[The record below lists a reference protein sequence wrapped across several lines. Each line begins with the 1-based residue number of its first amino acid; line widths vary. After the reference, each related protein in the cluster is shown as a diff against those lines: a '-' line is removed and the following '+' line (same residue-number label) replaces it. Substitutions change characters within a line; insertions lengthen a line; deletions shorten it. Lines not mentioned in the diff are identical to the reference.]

1 MTNDRL
7 IDVIRRAN
15 PVTRGPALSVDAA
28 WGDIVE
34 RLVHRRSLYAPP
46 QRRMN
51 IETQLLRRPLISIL
65 AVAAIIIA
73 AVVVPITLSQSH
85 VNGPKAT
92 IGQVKSTWNLAGY
105 LTGPGWLANSA
116 SGPLPTTQTDTLQLV
131 CPSTT
136 MCYST
141 GVNNSG
147 NQTEGV
153 ISVTSDGGASW
164 TQSFGSDDGTYF
176 SGITCPTTTTCMAI
190 GIVPNAS
197 THPSLYT
204 TTDAGEH
211 WSVLVMPGT
220 RVAPVNIS
228 CPTVTKCVVVGQEE
242 TSPSPTA
249 FSYVTNDGGKTWDT
263 SALPSDFWISG
274 SSQSSLD
281 CFADGHCV
289 VIGSEK
295 STPPATSQ
303 SAIFYSANFGATW
316 TGSSAPTL
324 TGSLV
329 NLGCSDTSNCIAI
342 DDSGKWNTVDGELV
356 TSDGG
361 VTWTSVSS
369 TGLNSPNPQKPL
381 VINSLSCP
389 TLKTCWASG
398 TVYESTCQGTC
409 QYVPVQAAM
418 LTTSD
423 RGLTWT
429 EEALPSS
436 PSDSLQ
442 YVGDYPV
449 DCLSDTACFAIG
461 TLELTQAANTA
472 GDPWV
477 QQDVVLSLSGSGTLS
492 TSGTSST

>member
-1 MTNDRL
+1 VTNDQL
-7 IDVIRRAN
+7 VEVIRRAN
-15 PVTRGPALSVDAA
+15 PVTRGPALSVDDA
-28 WGDIVE
+28 WGEVVE
-34 RLVHRRSLYAPP
+34 QLEDRRSVSAPP
-46 QRRMN
+46 KKVSVGRR
-51 IETQLLRRPLISIL
+51 LRQRPLISL
-65 AVAAIIIA
+65 FAVAALIIA
-73 AVVVPITLSQSH
+73 AVIVPVSLSHSTVH
-85 VNGPKAT
+85 KTSSTVGPVMAR
-92 IGQVKSTWNLAGY
+92 WNLAGY
-105 LTGPGWLANSA
+105 LTGPGWMASAA

-141 GVNNSG
+141 GVNNEG
-147 NQTEGV
+147 NQSEGV

-190 GIVPNAS
+190 GIVPNAL

-211 WSVLVMPGT
+211 WSVLPMPGT
-220 RVAPVNIS
+220 RVAPGNIS
-228 CPTVTKCVVVGQEE
+228 CPTVKKCVVVGQEE

-249 FSYVTNDGGKTWDT
+249 FSYVTNDGGQTWDT
-263 SALPSDFWISG
+263 SELPSDFWISG

-295 STPPATSQ
+295 STPPTTSQ
-303 SAIFYSANFGATW
+303 SAMFYSANFGATW

-329 NLGCSDTSNCIAI
+329 NLGCSDASHCIAI
-342 DDSGKWNTVDGELV
+342 DDSGQWNTVGGELL
-356 TSDGG
+356 TNDGG
-361 VTWTSVSS
+361 VTWTSVSP
-369 TGLNSPNPQKPL
+369 TGLTSPNPQKPL

-389 TLKTCWASG
+389 TLANCWASG
-398 TVYESTCQGTC
+398 TVYESTCQGSC
-409 QYVPVQAAM
+409 PYAPVQTAM

-423 RGLTWT
+423 GGVTWT
-429 EEALPSS
+429 EEALPSA
-436 PSDSLQ
+436 PSNSLQ

-449 DCLSDTACFAIG
+449 DCLSDTSCFAIG
-461 TLELTQAANTA
+461 TLELTQAAKAA

-477 QQDVVLSLSGSGTLS
+477 QQDVVLSLSESAA
-492 TSGTSST
+492 SSTTGASST